1 MRLAY
6 PNVAHS
12 DHGNKCSA
20 GSNRTSASHTARCSQ
35 SKAIVAATV
44 CSCIE
49 KVLGKFFG
57 YSE

>member
-6 PNVAHS
+6 PYIVYS
-12 DHGNKCSA
+12 DHGNERSA
-20 GSNRTSASHTARCSQ
+20 GSNRTSLSHAARCSQ

-49 KVLGKFFG
+49 KVLGKFVG